1 YLDLPEMGAVGDAK
15 VIAIEPCPPIK
26 PGKGNVITGTFHHEA
41 GQTIDI
47 HVQGLDKPIGCTAN
61 HPFWS
66 ATRQDFVEAGTLQ
79 PQEDLLL
86 YDGQIT
92 KVIQILPR
100 PGPERVHNLEVL
112 NEHVYYVENV
122 GLLVHNECIEQK
134 RDSLGRFEGKEGT
147 ELRPG
152 SIAEKRAHAIALMF
166 GAREVY
172 EQVTLISSHPELE
185 GKHRRMDLVVKL
197 DDGTYLG
204 IEVKSGGAKRNQFQR
219 KFDDSAGKYTVSG
232 VGPNTNI
239 TISKIETW
247 TFNNYE

>member
-1 YLDLPEMGAVGDAK
+1 MGAQGDAK
-15 VIAIEPCPPIK
+15 VIAIDPCPPIK

-66 ATRQDFVEAGTLQ
+66 QTRQDFVEAGTLQ

-122 GLLVHNECIEQK
+122 GVLVHNAYPSIK
-134 RDSLGRFEGKEGT
+134 KLTIDIDHITSGHVAGGARVSANSLKTLFPENWSKSDVE
-147 ELRPG
+147 
-152 SIAEKRAHAIALMF
+152 HAIKD
-166 GAREVY
+166 VY
-172 EQVTLISSHPELE
+172 SNAKKMQTQGERIRVRGKTKDGLVIELW
-185 GKHRRMDLVVKL
+185 G
-197 DDGTYLG
+197 
-204 IEVKSGGAKRNQFQR
+204 
-219 KFDDSAGKYTVSG
+219 
-232 VGPNTNI
+232 NTK
-239 TISKIETW
+239 TKTIETAYPINK
-247 TFNNYE
+247 TLYVE